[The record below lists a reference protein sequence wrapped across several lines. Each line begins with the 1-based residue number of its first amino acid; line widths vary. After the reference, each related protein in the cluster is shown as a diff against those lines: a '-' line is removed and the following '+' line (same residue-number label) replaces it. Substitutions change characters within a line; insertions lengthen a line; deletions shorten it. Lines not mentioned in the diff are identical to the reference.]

1 MNKRYVWNGIWIFV
15 SLVLA
20 LGFNNITRQLKDV
33 DSGLIAFLT
42 FSSLIFLLG
51 TLIYTTEK
59 ANRNNNIELVLRF
72 ILSGILIIMAFSL
85 GGFVGD
91 VKEGE
96 RIMAFFSFDIFSVPG
111 LFIAHL
117 MSLFNYGGLTFFFYS
132 CFELICYLKED
143 NYKNSDRKMTYAI
156 AGITFLIYFFGSGLF
171 FFFIDILFS

>member
-111 LFIAHL
+111 LF
-117 MSLFNYGGLTFFFYS
+117 S
-132 CFELICYLKED
+132 
-143 NYKNSDRKMTYAI
+143 
-156 AGITFLIYFFGSGLF
+156 
-171 FFFIDILFS
+171 